1 MFAKYMC
8 PPHLK
13 TYMWRKWTEKCK
25 KISRGKTAFKPKI
38 QLDLDNLII
47 NLISVGENENNSHFL
62 KSKEHKYVKNCSIVP
77 KINFDL
83 NIYMLNLYTKLHFN
97 GSNLSKENKKKPQQC
112 LGVSELKYVLKTI
125 ILNQWKKYFDLK

>member
-13 TYMWRKWTEKCK
+13 TYIYVKKMNRKVQKNWNFFNFKRQNCF
-25 KISRGKTAFKPKI
+25 IKPKI
-38 QLDLDNLII
+38 QLDLDILII
-47 NLISVGENENNSHFL
+47 NLISVGANENNSHFL

-83 NIYMLNLYTKLHFN
+83 NNYMLNLYTKLHFN
-97 GSNLSKENKKKPQQC
+97 GSNLSKENKKKQRSN
-112 LGVSELKYVLKTI
+112 V
-125 ILNQWKKYFDLK
+125 